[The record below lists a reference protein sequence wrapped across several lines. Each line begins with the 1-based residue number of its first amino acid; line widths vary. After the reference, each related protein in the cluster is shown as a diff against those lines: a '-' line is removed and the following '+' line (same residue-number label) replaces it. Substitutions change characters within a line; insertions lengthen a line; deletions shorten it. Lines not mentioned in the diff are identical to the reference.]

1 MVYRTQD
8 GKSESRETIRPKQRK
23 GSGKDMCSLE
33 GHLLCPQLLVGLGSQ
48 LGDAWHTEM
57 TQPGPCP

>member
-33 GHLLCPQLLVGLGSQ
+33 GHLLCPLE
-48 LGDAWHTEM
+48 EM
-57 TQPGPCP
+57 PIW